1 MKKSKQYYLSAG
13 IETISLIEDIM
24 ERQNIPPVKRYM
36 IGNALKYLIRIGK
49 KTPQYEDDLLKAED
63 YLHRARTGEWLT
75 QTIVESA
82 GARKNQGAKNRDE

>member
-24 ERQNIPPVKRYM
+24 ERQNIPSVKRYM

-49 KTPQYEDDLLKAED
+49 KTQQYEDDLLKAED

-82 GARKNQGAKNRDE
+82 GARKNRGAKNRDE